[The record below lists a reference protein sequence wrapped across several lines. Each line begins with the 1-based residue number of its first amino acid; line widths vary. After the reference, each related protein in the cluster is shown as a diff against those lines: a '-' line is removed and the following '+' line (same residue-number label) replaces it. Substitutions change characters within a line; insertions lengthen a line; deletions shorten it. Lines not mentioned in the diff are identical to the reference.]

1 MRKALHRFKHILM
14 GGKDY
19 PLHIYA
25 PIQYGQKIQYADPFY
40 AVEYLSDKE
49 TKLIQKVCGTL
60 LYYAIATENTII
72 PALSVIYSEQSKA
85 TKNTTKQVA
94 KLLKCLASNLN
105 AEIQYRSSGMKLSIH
120 SNDSHI

>member
-1 MRKALHRFKHILM
+1 M

-60 LYYAIATENTII
+60 LY
-72 PALSVIYSEQSKA
+72 
-85 TKNTTKQVA
+85 
-94 KLLKCLASNLN
+94 
-105 AEIQYRSSGMKLSIH
+105 
-120 SNDSHI
+120 